1 MNPRMR
7 EKRRHAIMLPKLLLG
22 VGASA
27 CLLPATVQ
35 ALDIPNPMAAPHASP
50 YSCPTRAFAPA
61 APASAPSTAAN
72 AKSAA
77 ILGGQPSALD
87 LIRQQQSGLDAAA
100 EQAPSIIPALHRPLA
115 VTGTCQLSIAS
126 IEMPRPAPV
135 NPVTNAG
142 ARSPIVNV
150 NASADNF
157 LGSAR
162 VRIRQTPFTDDWQRV
177 SAQELSGRRVNNL
190 LGNGASV
197 SVETLSQVNRWANQR
212 IEYADDTATY
222 GTRDYWATAN
232 ETLAIGRG
240 DCEDYAILKYHM
252 LQAIGFDESQ
262 MYLTL
267 ARDLVRNADHA
278 ILVVRIGQQH
288 YMLDNATDVL
298 LPANISYDYRAT
310 MSFNSESA
318 WLHGY
323 AQRPGAQPRQIAY
336 RSDSAVSS
344 ALVTGLSR

>member
-1 MNPRMR
+1 M
-7 EKRRHAIMLPKLLLG
+7 
-22 VGASA
+22 ASA
-27 CLLPATVQ
+27 
-35 ALDIPNPMAAPHASP
+35 HASP
-50 YSCPTRAFAPA
+50 YSCPVRAFVPA
-61 APASAPSTAAN
+61 APASAPSTAAT

-100 EQAPSIIPALHRPLA
+100 EQAPAAFPALHRSLA
-115 VTGTCQLSIAS
+115 IAGACQLNLAS
-126 IEMPRPAPV
+126 IEVPTITPSSPV
-135 NPVTNAG
+135 RTGSGTAVV
-142 ARSPIVNV
+142 RPIVAAG
-150 NASADNF
+150 ASADNF

-162 VRIRQTPFTDDWQRV
+162 VRIRRTPFTDDWQRV
-177 SAQELSGRRVNNL
+177 SSQELSGGRVNRL
-190 LGNGASV
+190 LGAGGTV
-197 SVETLSQVNRWANQR
+197 STETLSQVNRWANQR
-212 IEYADDTATY
+212 IEYADDNTTY
-222 GTRDYWATAN
+222 GARDYWATAE

-240 DCEDYAILKYHM
+240 DCEDYAILKYQI
-252 LQAIGFDESQ
+252 LQALGFDESQ

-278 ILVVRIGQQH
+278 VLIVRVGQQH
-288 YMLDNATDVL
+288 YLLDNATDVL

-344 ALVTGLSR
+344 ALVTGLNR